1 LISAFVQFA
10 FRRFKNRDLKTAQT
24 NSLRYFFIGTRL
36 RASASGIP
44 VSSKRRAAA
53 VALQTP
59 PAAVSPDLPDA

>member
-24 NSLRYFFIGTRL
+24 HSLRYFFIDTPL
-36 RASASGIP
+36 RASALGIP
-44 VSSKRRAAA
+44 VSSKRRAVA

-59 PAAVSPDLPDA
+59 PASVSPDLPDA

>member
-24 NSLRYFFIGTRL
+24 NSLRYFFIGTPL
-36 RASASGIP
+36 RASVSGIP
-44 VSSKRRAAA
+44 VSSKRRAVA